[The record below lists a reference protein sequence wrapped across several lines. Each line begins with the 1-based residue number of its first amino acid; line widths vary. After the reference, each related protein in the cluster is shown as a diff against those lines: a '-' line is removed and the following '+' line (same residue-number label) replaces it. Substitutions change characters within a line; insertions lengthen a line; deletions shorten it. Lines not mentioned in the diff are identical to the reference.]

1 MVTESDR
8 EDETPCAKPLD
19 VRGKYLPMNFKPQTN
34 LDFLQNN
41 VARNLQVD
49 SKHYIHTLR
58 QIQQYMIPLVLNEF
72 PFVVAGPAGA
82 GKTTGY
88 LLPLVNKL
96 VELKEIEKRGRRGPL
111 ALIVTHSDSKI
122 RHIKDLCN
130 RYSRGTS
137 VLKYYPTNE
146 ELHQSSMNNKT
157 LIDIM
162 CATATTIVDVVNC
175 FQLSLERVKFIVV
188 EEFHYCTKNSEYKKE
203 LTVLKD
209 LLKKHEVQPTCFFI
223 SMLTSREKMFDIGFM
238 TSLAR
243 TKVTRLAAP
252 SLVDDVSVG
261 VLPCSSIKDHCGW
274 LIRLIAGE
282 GVVARKTVVLV
293 NHPQRAHYVA
303 LLLTYLGVSATFL
316 TKDDTLLAAEDAVR
330 QWRTEECRVLA
341 ADYDSLPDLDY
352 GFVETCVLFELPD
365 SDFCSF
371 HKRILSL
378 SAKLSYKRRVFILI
392 NKELDSTAASCVVGF
407 LEHLKQPIPQFLVD
421 LADSAGEPDQE
432 SGSSASSEDDGV
444 QQGAVPY

>member
-1 MVTESDR
+1 MGLKRAYIIILPRPYRRIVRVARKKVVTESDR

-96 VELKEIEKRGRRGPL
+96 VELKEIE
-111 ALIVTHSDSKI
+111 
-122 RHIKDLCN
+122 
-130 RYSRGTS
+130 
-137 VLKYYPTNE
+137 
-146 ELHQSSMNNKT
+146 
-157 LIDIM
+157 
-162 CATATTIVDVVNC
+162 
-175 FQLSLERVKFIVV
+175 LSLERVKFIVV